1 MVEQMSVTSGLLVEP
16 GWSLWRQLAE
26 GRPTGH
32 PEYRRPE
39 PSTAHASLLDDVD
52 LGGLLETGRLGVRQ
66 RLALFASAVAGVVRF
81 EMSDLVGP
89 HHSAPS
95 IRGVRVTE
103 VEALFHGRWT
113 VYDPTRHAFAE
124 RDHDLA
130 DGASL
135 GDAPPDPGVRPPD
148 ALRLVV
154 DLSRVPPGYSPVR
167 EVVGLMEA
175 GMHLATFG
183 WLAGLLYPAAAF
195 EIEDVPTEAL
205 RRWPLATVDLR
216 RRGTAVSHPLVC
228 PAAVRRPDNAIRSR
242 SAGRGPWGLVP
253 TRRAEGQRE
262 EVRARV
268 RSLLAAEH
276 RSGVSPV
283 VLPAEELAAVFTYPD
298 DRVDV
303 AAADAAVFWRARRS
317 NDESDARRALLGAG
331 AASQRLGLALGEEGL
346 FVRPVRSFDPV
357 ALARGSDVVVM
368 ASLVGRSSYEELSIE
383 LV

>member
-1 MVEQMSVTSGLLVEP
+1 MVNPVNPTSESFVER

-39 PSTAHASLLDDVD
+39 PSTAHSGLLDDVD
-52 LGGLLETGRLGVRQ
+52 LGELLAPERLGARR
-66 RLALFASAVAGVVRF
+66 RLALFASAVAGIVRF
-81 EMSDLVGP
+81 ELSDLVGP

-103 VEALFHGRWT
+103 LEALLHGQWT

-124 RDHDLA
+124 LGPDLA
-130 DGASL
+130 GAASQ
-135 GDAPPDPGVRPPD
+135 GAAPSDSDSGLPE

-154 DLSRVPPGYSPVR
+154 DLSRVPAGYTPVR

-183 WLAGLLYPAAAF
+183 WLAGLLYPSAAF
-195 EIEDVPTEAL
+195 ELGDVPVEAV

-216 RRGTAVSHPLVC
+216 RGEKTPTHALARLTAVS
-228 PAAVRRPDNAIRSR
+228 RPDIAIRSR

-253 TRRAEGQRE
+253 ARRTESQRE
-262 EVRARV
+262 AVRARV
-268 RSLLAAEH
+268 RSLLADECRA
-276 RSGVSPV
+276 GVSPV
-283 VLPAEELAAVFTYPD
+283 VLPAEGLAAAFTYPD

-303 AAADAAVFWRARRS
+303 AAADAAVFWCARGS
-317 NDESDARRALLGAG
+317 DNDSDARNALLSAG
-331 AASQRLGLALGEEGL
+331 AASQRLGLALGEEGF
-346 FVRPVRSFDPV
+346 FVRPVRSFDPL

-368 ASLVGRSSYEELSIE
+368 ASVVGRSSYDELSIA
-383 LV
+383 LA